1 MVEAATL
8 TGTFSILAVGEG
20 SIGVAVASGSTSV
33 GDRVPWVS
41 KRGAVATQGYTNV
54 RYGREGISLLKLGYD
69 PGRILRKLLRDD
81 DSPQRR
87 QVAII
92 DHDRR
97 KAVHTGS
104 ECPKETGSVTGT
116 DLICIGNMLSNPEVP
131 RAMADAYRSPS
142 PFPARLV
149 GALRAGSSEGGDR
162 RGERSAA
169 LLVCGKRDIAIRI
182 SSSRTPIDDLGAKL
196 RGLDSRPQT

>member
-1 MVEAATL
+1 M
-8 TGTFSILAVGEG
+8 TFSILAVEEG

-33 GDRVPWVS
+33 GDRVPWLS
-41 KRGAVATQGYTNV
+41 TEGAVATQGYTDV

-69 PGRILRKLLRDD
+69 PGRILRKLLRED

-92 DHDRR
+92 DRLRR

-116 DLICIGNMLSNPEVP
+116 DFICIGNMLSNPDVP
-131 RAMADAYRSPS
+131 QGMADAYLSPG
-142 PFPARLV
+142 PLPARLV
-149 GALRAGSSEGGDR
+149 EALRTGSSEGGDS

-169 LLVCGKRDIAIRI
+169 LLVCGKGDFAIRI
-182 SSSRTPIDDLGAKL
+182 SSSQTPIDDLGAKL
-196 RGLDSRPQT
+196 TGRGF